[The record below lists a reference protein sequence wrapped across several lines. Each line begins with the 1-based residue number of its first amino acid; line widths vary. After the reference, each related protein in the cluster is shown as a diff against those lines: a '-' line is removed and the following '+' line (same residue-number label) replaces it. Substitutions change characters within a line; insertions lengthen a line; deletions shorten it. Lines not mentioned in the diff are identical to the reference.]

1 MFLHCPSARNSRTK
15 VTLLVKHVRVYFQF
29 NTSVI
34 HHKKPLHA
42 VTWPWELLPLD
53 SNHSYRHDVVLI
65 CSGSRGTMSLRH
77 FVFNPSP
84 PKHTHTHIHCCSNL
98 HNYKSS
104 TSTQSLISISASH
117 TQSIKNKEVG
127 VRNCC
132 AHKQKQ
138 NWARKGNSTRDKEG
152 GVTKCWRDRED
163 KTEEKQRDH
172 RHERKRSN
180 HRESLPYLWPSQLQP
195 QSM

>member
-1 MFLHCPSARNSRTK
+1 MSEYIFSSIHPSFITKSLSMLWPDPESCCRWILTTVTDMMLCWFVLVPEAQWVWDILFL
-15 VTLLVKHVRVYFQF
+15 
-29 NTSVI
+29 I
-34 HHKKPLHA
+34 HLH
-42 VTWPWELLPLD
+42 P
-53 SNHSYRHDVVLI
+53 N
-65 CSGSRGTMSLRH
+65 
-77 FVFNPSP
+77 
-84 PKHTHTHIHCCSNL
+84 THTHIHCCSNL